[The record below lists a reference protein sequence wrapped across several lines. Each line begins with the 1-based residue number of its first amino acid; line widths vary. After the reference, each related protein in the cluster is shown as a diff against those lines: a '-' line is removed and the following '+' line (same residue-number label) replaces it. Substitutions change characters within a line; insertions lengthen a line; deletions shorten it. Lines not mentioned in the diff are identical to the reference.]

1 MIMCSDSQGESSIE
15 YWTII
20 SQECLRSEQP
30 KWNSSLSFT
39 LMINSV
45 QVAKTSSSVK
55 AIAVL

>member
-20 SQECLRSEQP
+20 SCECLTV
-30 KWNSSLSFT
+30 SLNT

-55 AIAVL
+55 GIAVL

>member
-20 SQECLRSEQP
+20 SRECLRSEQP

-45 QVAKTSSSVK
+45 QVAKKSSSVK